1 MGAHSRGWGK
11 RRGVTE
17 IYIKDTGFF
26 FALKNARFISL
37 AGDISQ

>member
-17 IYIKDTGFF
+17 IYIKDTVF